1 MVNVKLIILVKKER
15 EADWIERRE
24 KKILHDRSDKAAFSV
39 LYYTHYTSIYKT
51 KLFFCILSIF
61 YYNFDK
67 IFSVSI

>member
-39 LYYTHYTSIYKT
+39 LYYTHQSI
-51 KLFFCILSIF
+51 KLNCFFLYLMNILL
-61 YYNFDK
+61 
-67 IFSVSI
+67 